1 MPVLRYW
8 SISIAEFMYTEV
20 FIAFPYY
27 LLPSPSVVISSPLF
41 LMWVI
46 CVFSS
51 FFCHFARLKFFFF
64 LLDIFKESIF
74 GFVYCFSV
82 LSSASYYFLSSTQ
95 LGLFSL
101 LFHFLKEVTQAI
113 SLRLS
118 LFYII
123 SIHALNFLL
132 HCFSCFYKF

>member
-27 LLPSPSVVISSPLF
+27 FLPSASVVISSPLF

-46 CVFSS
+46 CVF

-64 LLDIFKESIF
+64 FTDIFKGSIF

-101 LFHFLKEVTQAI
+101 LYFVSKGGNSSYFSKAF
-113 SLRLS
+113 SLLYYKHS
-118 LFYII
+118 CSKFPSKHY
-123 SIHALNFLL
+123 
-132 HCFSCFYKF
+132 FSCFYKF